1 MDLLKDEIR
10 KARKQYKCGAYHWID
25 RSNFGERDFEPED
38 WEKVKMFLDNGG
50 MIQIGE
56 PHIYQVSIDGGEF
69 YVFRANEIM
78 NQVCI
83 DYSLYPED

>member
-38 WEKVKMFLDNGG
+38 WEKVKMFRDNGC
-50 MIQIGE
+50 MIKIGE
-56 PHIYQVSIDGGEF
+56 SHIYQVSVDGREF
-69 YVFRANEIM
+69 CVFRANKIM

-83 DYSLYPED
+83 DYDLYPED